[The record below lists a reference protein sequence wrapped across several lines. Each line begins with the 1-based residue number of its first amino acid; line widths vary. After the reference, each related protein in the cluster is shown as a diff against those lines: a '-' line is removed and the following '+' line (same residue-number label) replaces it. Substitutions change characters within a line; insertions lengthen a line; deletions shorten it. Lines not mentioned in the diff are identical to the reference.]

1 MVLSFEEH
9 VVGNQE
15 LRAGSGHGTGPGQVL
30 KLLYE
35 HPAKLDDKQF
45 SELGGKWKLTVEGTE
60 KIFSQACHQLK
71 PK

>member
-15 LRAGSGHGTGPGQVL
+15 SRAGSGHGTGPGQVL

-45 SELGGKWKLTVEGTE
+45 SELGGK
-60 KIFSQACHQLK
+60 
-71 PK
+71 